1 MKYLIV
7 LSVVLMIIST
17 SVEISSWGGV
27 LGDSKRYSTKKRPSL
42 KVKGNMDNKKVRVHS
57 FSSFFCFICCLVHC

>member
-27 LGDSKRYSTKKRPSL
+27 FGDSKRYSTKNRPSL
-42 KVKGNMDNKKVRVHS
+42 KVKGNMENKKVHS